1 MFICLVTRSY
11 RKMMRRE
18 TEELKDRPT
27 KAKCNTVWNY
37 ISFLPRLCLCVLL
50 HIYYVFLFEWKCLTY
65 EWPWRFLECGMK
77 SKYLLKFNDNEFRM
91 FKNFETDTNSVVPNI
106 TLLFSEGIPLL
117 LVTFFN

>member
-1 MFICLVTRSY
+1 
-11 RKMMRRE
+11 
-18 TEELKDRPT
+18 
-27 KAKCNTVWNY
+27 
-37 ISFLPRLCLCVLL
+37 
-50 HIYYVFLFEWKCLTY
+50 
-65 EWPWRFLECGMK
+65 MK